1 MSKEEI
7 DRKCRKVLTFKYA
20 LGLSDW
26 HDVAEDG
33 IEEKLQTPELSEL
46 QQELAKAAVTV
57 LKDSSALLPLD
68 LSVSGTVLLS
78 VSSSL
83 SEAYPF
89 YNQLHQGFPLSWIH
103 ADADSLD
110 VIAARLRPAQ
120 RILVALHS
128 QEVEPYASLLENLVA
143 DKPLAL
149 VCFED
154 MKVLEKI
161 PEAVRHAST
170 VVLAHSDEAYL
181 QREVANLFWAVL
193 VPTDVF
199 PFH

>member
-1 MSKEEI
+1 M
-7 DRKCRKVLTFKYA
+7 LTFKYA

-26 HDVAEDG
+26 HDVAEEG

-46 QQELAKAAVTV
+46 QQELSKAAVTV

-103 ADADSLD
+103 ADSLE
-110 VIAARLRPAQ
+110 VIATRLRPAQ

-128 QEVEPYASLLENLVA
+128 QEVEPYASLLENLAA

-149 VCFED
+149 VC
-154 MKVLEKI
+154 LKI
-161 PEAVRHAST
+161 
-170 VVLAHSDEAYL
+170 
-181 QREVANLFWAVL
+181 
-193 VPTDVF
+193 
-199 PFH
+199 